1 MAAPLNGAE
10 AVGPEP
16 VLCRVSG
23 GVATVTLNRPE
34 RMNAWTPAMEQRWFE
49 VLDALLVDP
58 GVRAVVLTGAGRG
71 FCAGLDAAH
80 VTARSSGAEDAPTR
94 TRPLSG
100 LAAFPKPV
108 VAAVN
113 GPAVGL
119 GLALALCCDVRFA
132 SPAARFVPMFSRLGL
147 APEFGTTW
155 LLPRI
160 VGHSVALDL
169 LLSSRTVAAEEAVA
183 LRLADRLVPGD
194 ELLPAAEQYA
204 RSLAQ
209 HCSPLSMAAAKHQLL
224 ADQHRPLEASEAE
237 SSAHNRSQ
245 QGRAEFREGGAARRE
260 RRLPEFPPLSP
271 DHPDVRDWVRP
282 VG

>member
-1 MAAPLNGAE
+1 
-10 AVGPEP
+10 
-16 VLCRVSG
+16 
-23 GVATVTLNRPE
+23 VA
-34 RMNAWTPAMEQRWFE
+34 
-49 VLDALLVDP
+49 
-58 GVRAVVLTGAGRG
+58 
-71 FCAGLDAAH
+71 
-80 VTARSSGAEDAPTR
+80 ARSSGTEAAPTR

-132 SPAARFVPMFSRLGL
+132 GPEARFVPMFSRLGL

-160 VGHSVALDL
+160 VGHSTALDL
-169 LLSSRTVAAEEAVA
+169 LLSSRPVDADEAVA
-183 LRLADRLVPGD
+183 LRLADRLVPAAD
-194 ELLPAAEQYA
+194 LLTAAEQYA
-204 RSLAQ
+204 RSLAE
-209 HCSPLSMAAAKHQLL
+209 HCSPLSMAAAKRQLL
-224 ADQHRPLEASEAE
+224 ADQHRPLQASEAD
-237 SSAHNRSQ
+237 SSARNRSD

-260 RRLPEFPPLSP
+260 RRLPEFSPLSP
-271 DHPDVRDWVRP
+271 EHPDVREWLGP